1 MDKKN
6 SIKQSHKN
14 VKKNLLILNGSIQG
28 SKGNCG
34 HLIAYLKKQ
43 YGSEFKITVSH
54 LKDDSKKIITKK
66 LMSSECLLFVT
77 GTYWESWGSPLQKF
91 LEDFTELEATEAFV
105 GKPAGFVV
113 LCHSTGGRSI
123 LSRLQANMNLFGC
136 LLPPFCG
143 MELSMVSQH
152 ILDIDP
158 KNRHKDDLW
167 QIGDLE
173 LILHNLKT
181 AVNSKQAFE
190 VWPVDKKNFR
200 KVWIN
205 I

>member
-1 MDKKN
+1 MDKKK
-6 SIKQSHKN
+6 SSKN
-14 VKKNLLILNGSIQG
+14 LTKNLLILNGSIQG
-28 SKGNCG
+28 HQGNCG
-34 HLIAYLKKQ
+34 QLIAYLKKR
-43 YGSEFKITVSH
+43 YGSEFKITESH

-66 LMSSECLLFVT
+66 LMASDCLLFVT

-91 LEDFTELEATEAFV
+91 LEDFTDLEATDAFV

-113 LCHSTGGRSI
+113 LCHSTGGGRSI

-152 ILDIDP
+152 LLDIDP

-173 LILHNLKT
+173 LILQNLKK
-181 AVNSKQAFE
+181 AANAKQSFE
-190 VWPVDKKNFR
+190 IWPVDKKNFR

-205 I
+205 F